1 MRKQVITVT
10 FHCANNYGAVLQ
22 AYALQKYINKNYND
36 DNIECAC
43 LEYRPEYL
51 LSKAWLESKKK
62 FDIKNTVRNK
72 DYNSIYNEL
81 QDNIT
86 SKIFYN
92 TSVYDFEAWGPK
104 DIYNYIYILVMI
116 IGVASLTYQVIGYQH
131 GRNRFYK
138 RIQLIGASKK
148 QVHMMRLME
157 NVTILVAAGVLGSFI
172 AMFGARALCWY
183 LEWYK
188 GISFF
193 KITAAIIFKCILTIL
208 IAIVMSELVNVSMIR
223 KSSGVWTENS
233 KKKSKSKVFYNY
245 KGKLTK
251 NNLTWQ
257 MQVRISR
264 SSGLGQRLGVRIFSL
279 GVMAVIWIP

>member
-1 MRKQVITVT
+1 M
-10 FHCANNYGAVLQ
+10 
-22 AYALQKYINKNYND
+22 
-36 DNIECAC
+36 
-43 LEYRPEYL
+43 
-51 LSKAWLESKKK
+51 WLYSL
-62 FDIKNTVRNK
+62 KNTVRNK

-81 QDNIT
+81 QGNIT

-148 QVHMMRLME
+148 QVHMMRLVE

-193 KITAAIIFKCILTIL
+193 KITAAIILKCILTIL

-233 KKKSKSKVFYNY
+233 KKKSKSKVSYNY

-257 MQVRISR
+257 MQVRI
-264 SSGLGQRLGVRIFSL
+264 
-279 GVMAVIWIP
+279 